1 MGIEQKHLSAWQQ
14 DAAAPPPWRFRMILL
29 DPPRPVLRT
38 AIALRFGAMLEQGGL
53 AEAERLLG
61 LRLSPEL
68 PALRAHG
75 VPELL
80 AHLRGAIGLAEA
92 ARRAVLATGQ
102 YTKRQA
108 TWFRHR
114 APVSATATH
123 MIHARFAGLEQ
134 FSEREWTDIESF
146 IIGRG

>member
-1 MGIEQKHLSAWQQ
+1 
-14 DAAAPPPWRFRMILL
+14 MILL
-29 DPPRPVLRT
+29 DPPRPVLRA
-38 AIALRFGAMLEQGGL
+38 AIAARFATMLDQGGL
-53 AEAERLLG
+53 AEAAGLLALG
-61 LRLSPEL
+61 LPPEL
-68 PALRAHG
+68 PAMRAHG

-80 AHLRGAIGLAEA
+80 AHLRGELDLAEA
-92 ARRAVLATGQ
+92 TRQSVLATGQ

-114 APVSATATH
+114 APVPKTHTH

-134 FSEREWTDIESF
+134 FSESNWADIESF